1 MMLFIHLF
9 VPVSVFSQDR
19 QEIST
24 DRPDQSTTP
33 ELVVKGALQIES
45 GFLFSRTGDARSAE
59 ECTTYNST
67 MIKFGVDRG
76 VEVRLSGAYSER
88 RNGENAYVRGFDPFA
103 AGVKMLLT
111 KQNGFVPMTS
121 VIMNLNLGMTQT
133 RFGFKKPYSDIVVAC
148 SNVLGENA
156 SITYNFLVLED
167 PLSDKLRTRYT
178 IAYEQSINERMAFFL
193 ESYGSF
199 SLILKEHSFDG
210 GFTYRFSS
218 IIQFDISA
226 GINPCYPAKNFFV
239 GSGVSFRCFQ

>member
-67 MIKFGVDRG
+67 
-76 VEVRLSGAYSER
+76 
-88 RNGENAYVRGFDPFA
+88 
-103 AGVKMLLT
+103 
-111 KQNGFVPMTS
+111 
-121 VIMNLNLGMTQT
+121 
-133 RFGFKKPYSDIVVAC
+133 
-148 SNVLGENA
+148 VLGENA